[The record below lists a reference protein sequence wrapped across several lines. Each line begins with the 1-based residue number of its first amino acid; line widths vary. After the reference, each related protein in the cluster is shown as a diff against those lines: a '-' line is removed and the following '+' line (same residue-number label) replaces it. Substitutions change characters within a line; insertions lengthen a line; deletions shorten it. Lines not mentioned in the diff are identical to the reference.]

1 MRENGHPS
9 FVGNRFEDVLGDV
22 LRHIPGGKVATCG
35 AVARALGDVRAA
47 RAVARW
53 ITDHP
58 DMAGATKVVRAD
70 GRRVLAKRGDRSG
83 TRDVEVLDALPPV
96 GFLESLRQEQLR
108 AAMQVSEVDA
118 FEQVRTVGAADA
130 AYEGDTAFAVAV
142 RCDAETLEV
151 EDIADAELPVDFP
164 YIPTYLAFREF
175 APVEA
180 AVRKLRRSPDV
191 LFIDGHGRLHPSLG
205 GFACYAGVRLG
216 LPTVG
221 IAKHPLVGRPD
232 RSMRLVR
239 GAIPLTLDGVVRGYA
254 WTPPGSSRPIYVSVG
269 HRVALESALR
279 LVQRTTRRHV
289 PEPLRIADRIS
300 KERKREKW
308 EKGGRQ

>member
-1 MRENGHPS
+1 LREDSHPS
-9 FVGNRFEDVLGDV
+9 FVGNRFEEVLESL
-22 LRHIPGGKVATCG
+22 LRRIPEGKVATCG

-53 ITDHP
+53 IADHP

-70 GRRVLAKRGDRSG
+70 GRRVLAKRGERAGPQDI
-83 TRDVEVLDALPPV
+83 EALDALPPV
-96 GFLESLRQEQLR
+96 GFLESLRKEQLR

-118 FEQVRTVGAADA
+118 FERVRTVGAVDA

-142 RCDAETLEV
+142 RCDVETLEAEEIV
-151 EDIADAELPVDFP
+151 DVELPVDFP
-164 YIPTYLAFREF
+164 YIPTYLAFRES
-175 APVEA
+175 APIEA
-180 AVRKLRRSPDV
+180 AVRRLRRPPDV

-221 IAKHPLVGRPD
+221 IAKHPLVGRPL
-232 RSMRLVR
+232 RSRRLIR
-239 GAIPLTLDGVVRGYA
+239 GAVPLTIEGVVRGCA

-269 HRVALESALR
+269 HRIALETALH
-279 LVQRTTRRHV
+279 LVQRTTKRHV

-300 KERKREKW
+300 KERKMEKW